1 MSRKT
6 PWLIGLLIS
15 LVATS
20 ALALDARDTADVKDK
35 GEWSVGVFNPLSLSP
50 QEGVEL
56 ELHPLLF
63 FSAPHLQARFDH
75 GEVGSDGWRVSSLV
89 GLWFPY
95 PALTSGPPLGLV
107 GFFVPTCKVAE
118 AEPDSPQGEWC
129 QAPGWMVV
137 PRLGLAAS
145 RGDVNVLTL
154 KADVAGSL
162 MLEGE
167 RPAPLD
173 TYAPLDLQLAPLF
186 NRWRAHAS
194 VRYDYLLRPGM
205 RASVEGHVYRV
216 GKTTLASQSPWAAAS
231 HLGLDIALSA
241 TSRVSVGLYYWNTD
255 QRAVSV
261 EKDSQGFG
269 EVKQVRSHDVMPTI
283 DFIWEGGG

>member
-1 MSRKT
+1 MSRCM
-6 PWLIGLLIS
+6 PWLVGLGMML
-15 LVATS
+15 LVTS
-20 ALALDARDTADVKDK
+20 AYALDARDTADVKDE
-35 GEWSVGVFNPLSLSP
+35 GEWSVGIFNPLSLSP
-50 QEGVEL
+50 KEGVEL

-63 FSAPHLQARFDH
+63 FTAPHLQARFAH
-75 GEVGSDGWRVSSLV
+75 GEPGSAGWRVSSLV

-118 AEPDSPQGEWC
+118 GEPDTPQGDWC

-145 RGDVNVLTL
+145 RGDVNVVTL
-154 KADVAGSL
+154 KADVAGAV
-162 MLEGE
+162 MLEGH

-186 NRWRAHAS
+186 NSWRAHGS
-194 VRYDYLLRPGM
+194 VRYDYRVREGL

-216 GKTTLASQSPWAAAS
+216 GDTTVADQSPWAAAS
-231 HLGLDIALSA
+231 HLGLDIAVSD

-261 EKDSQGFG
+261 ETKDGFG
-269 EVKQVRSHDVMPTI
+269 EVTRVRSHDVMPTI